1 MEEGF
6 PLPTSSD
13 NLNNSLSMGWFLF
26 MLKLL
31 PFIKLLLLTSVIIKT
46 NSLSAGISTQQLVLA
61 AFALFGHHSSLCLS
75 RCLVWYHSPVFVVCP
90 LFPLGFFDQTCS
102 KRDCTCFGPSTHIP
116 IHPHKGRC
124 EVGGE

>member
-6 PLPTSSD
+6 PPPTSSD
-13 NLNNSLSMGWFLF
+13 NLNNSLSMGCFLF
-26 MLKLL
+26 VLKLL
-31 PFIKLLLLTSVIIKT
+31 PFIKLLSLTSVIIKT
-46 NSLSAGISTQQLVLA
+46 NSLSAGISTQPLVFA
-61 AFALFGHHSSLCLS
+61 AFALFGHHSSLGLS
-75 RCLVWYHSPVFVVCP
+75 CCLVWCRSPVFVVCP

-116 IHPHKGRC
+116 RHPHKGRR